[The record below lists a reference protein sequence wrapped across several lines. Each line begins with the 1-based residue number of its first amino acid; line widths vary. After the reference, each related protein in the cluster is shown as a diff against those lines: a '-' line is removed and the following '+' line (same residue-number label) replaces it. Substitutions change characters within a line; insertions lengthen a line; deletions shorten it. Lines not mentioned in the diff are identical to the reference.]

1 MNLQNIEYPVRLFE
15 TSVDRV
21 FDYTSGIDIIDA
33 VMNRYTNYADIIQC
47 IRETQDVEG
56 LNDLKEAY
64 QEGYNPAQDLQGLH
78 HAVMIIY
85 AATNLY
91 DAIVTAKGSERVENE
106 ARQSR
111 ARQVAYDALKKDY
124 DTLRRMFEI
133 EKRANEALIQRQTAK
148 TDNAT
153 QTAPAPD
160 NTNE

>member
-1 MNLQNIEYPVRLFE
+1 
-15 TSVDRV
+15 
-21 FDYTSGIDIIDA
+21 
-33 VMNRYTNYADIIQC
+33 MNRYTNYADIIQC

-153 QTAPAPD
+153 QTAPAPAPD

>member
-1 MNLQNIEYPVRLFE
+1 MNLQNIEHPVRLFE
-15 TSVDRV
+15 ASVCHV
-21 FDYTSGIDIIDA
+21 FDYASGIDIIDA

-64 QEGYNPAQDLQGLH
+64 QEAYDPAQDLQGLRL
-78 HAVMIIY
+78 AVMTIY
-85 AATNLY
+85 AAANLY
-91 DAIVTAKGSERVENE
+91 DAIVTAKVGERVENE

-133 EKRANEALIQRQTAK
+133 EKQANEALIQRQPAK
-148 TDNAT
+148 TDKAT
-153 QTAPAPD
+153 QTAPTPD